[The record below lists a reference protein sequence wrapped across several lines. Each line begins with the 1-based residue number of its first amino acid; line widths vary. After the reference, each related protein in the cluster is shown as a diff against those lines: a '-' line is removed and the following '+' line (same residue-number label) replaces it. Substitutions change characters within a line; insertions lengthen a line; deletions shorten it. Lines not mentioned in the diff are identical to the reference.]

1 MTNYL
6 KYYNEVKA
14 QKQIDK
20 LTKKYKN
27 KKIVIYGAGIMSE
40 ILFKNFDLSK
50 LNIVA
55 ICDKKYET
63 TDEQFR
69 GYKTIKPT
77 DLREFECDAIFVL
90 LLQELQIIDYLK
102 DELLINTLN
111 ENIKIEPLIKIPFLK
126 CIKYIFS

>member
-55 ICDKKYET
+55 ICDKNTK
-63 TDEQFR
+63 QQMNN
-69 GYKTIKPT
+69 
-77 DLREFECDAIFVL
+77 FVDTRPYN
-90 LLQELQIIDYLK
+90 QRI
-102 DELLINTLN
+102 
-111 ENIKIEPLIKIPFLK
+111 
-126 CIKYIFS
+126 